1 MRMYSSEGTGK
12 ASKEEEE
19 GAQGPPTLLEGVG
32 DRKCATT

>member
-1 MRMYSSEGTGK
+1 MRMYSSEGTGEAGK
-12 ASKEEEE
+12 IEKE